1 MEFQKSIIN
10 YRFSTFQGHVYVL
23 ATHSAVMAMTVLE
36 VAMTAPATSSA
47 TLCPVAVTTLQS
59 LAPVM
64 VHYYHV
70 LLL

>member
-1 MEFQKSIIN
+1 M
-10 YRFSTFQGHVYVL
+10 YVL